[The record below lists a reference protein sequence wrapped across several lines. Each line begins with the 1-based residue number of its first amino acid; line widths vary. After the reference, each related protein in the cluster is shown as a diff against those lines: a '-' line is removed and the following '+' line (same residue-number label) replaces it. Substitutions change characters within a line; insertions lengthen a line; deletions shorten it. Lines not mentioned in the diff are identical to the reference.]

1 MRQKPLNSNL
11 YLPTY
16 QRSYVHSYVLSQ
28 PLVIKFNLQTYNE
41 TECSI
46 KIEPKTSFVFYFM
59 MFRCS
64 NLEVWPDW
72 AIYWTFG
79 HFSKPL
85 GILILP
91 KTPTFLGNFCKGVKI
106 FNFSSEIIFNFYRHL
121 AIFSG
126 HTASKVSKYYVT
138 T

>member
-16 QRSYVHSYVLSQ
+16 QRSYVRTYVLSQ

-41 TECSI
+41 MECSI

-64 NLEVWPDW
+64 NLDVWPDW

-85 GILILP
+85 FCPKLP
-91 KTPTFLGNFCKGVKI
+91 HSQAIFVKVSKSWIFLVKSFLGY
-106 FNFSSEIIFNFYRHL
+106 FYRHL
-121 AIFSG
+121 AIFDWS
-126 HTASKVSKYYVT
+126 HWLLL
-138 T
+138 